1 MEINSIETPRFTLRI
16 VTPEVHNHV
25 MANYSDDE
33 LMEFFGLDEAGLDRE
48 KLRHA
53 GGLTTFNKSFVNFY
67 PIDKYTGKVIGWCGY
82 HTWYTDHDRA
92 EIGYYLNADE
102 HKRKGYMTEILRAV
116 LDYGFS
122 QMNLHR
128 VEALTATY
136 NTASIKTLEKFG
148 FTYEGLLREHYLVDG
163 KHEDSPIYSLL
174 RHEFDAFT

>member
-16 VTPEVHNHV
+16 VTPEVHNHA
-25 MANYSDDE
+25 MENFSDNE
-33 LMEFFGLDEAGLDRE
+33 LMDFFGLDEKGLE
-48 KLRHA
+48 KQKSQQA

-116 LDYGFS
+116 LYYGFS